1 MSGGGWSSEVFT
13 SQFRELQAT
22 TLCLSRD
29 GRLGLLASRRHLAI
43 LDMEEPADITRKVAR
58 SSRWEVGGAGW
69 NPHAQF
75 CSTIALCCNDKLELY
90 TCTGSGDLS
99 PGQSVRGHT
108 RQVTSLHWSCTE
120 PPLLASAGLD
130 GATHVWDIRDLRRP
144 SQTYNTI
151 VGAGHV
157 RWSRDGQFL
166 ATAHEGDVK
175 LWDARCPRDEAGPG
189 PGPLSCVSVHMS
201 RVHSVDWS
209 LAHPATLVTASSDC
223 TVKFHSVTRAKQVQ
237 TSATQPSLTTSVP
250 VWSARH
256 TPFGDGLVTVLVPH
270 FGAHDHSLFLWNNNN
285 LSAPV
290 HTFVGHRDV
299 ILDFEWRR
307 CLSGERSGD
316 YQMVTWAR
324 DQTLRMW
331 TVDTDVQYRCGVD
344 EDDLESLSAS
354 SDTEA
359 EEEAAVEAVE
369 TISVNKEKEVT
380 SEVGASTPVVHRKD
394 PVLAKITESPVKEHS
409 PESTLENTLQ
419 QEFALLE
426 TNLNFIQILDRDL
439 DRRTC
444 RVIANTGHSRLL
456 ISIAFPTSYPV
467 NTAPVFTFL
476 KGSTLIQQNR
486 SKILR
491 MLQDTALTHVRRNRA
506 CLELC
511 LRQLEV
517 MLDQMNQEEIADE
530 EATKT
535 TFPFVRPVDPHQQ
548 TISQFGL
555 SLDTTVPYPRTS
567 GSRFC
572 SNGLLVCFGRP
583 TFQIQVAISDKPDTS
598 QTPRTYS
605 AYLASMG
612 VTSAG
617 SEQDLMKFGQMTSG
631 NRFSSIQTIHSG
643 GNEQSKEQFVIS
655 ALNNR

>member
-1 MSGGGWSSEVFT
+1 MSGRGWSSEVFT
-13 SQFRELQAT
+13 NQFRELQAT
-22 TLCLSRD
+22 SLCLSRD
-29 GRLGLLASRRHLAI
+29 GRQGLLASRRHLAI
-43 LDMEEPADITRKVAR
+43 LDMEEPGEIARKVAR

-69 NPHAQF
+69 NPHAHF
-75 CSTIALCCNDKLELY
+75 SSTIALCCNDKLELY
-90 TCTGSGDLS
+90 TCTASGDLS
-99 PGQSVRGHT
+99 QSQSVRGHT
-108 RQVTSLHWSCTE
+108 RQVTSLHWSCSE
-120 PPLLASAGLD
+120 PSLLASAGLD
-130 GATHVWDIRDLRRP
+130 GATHVWDIRDPRRP
-144 SQTYNTI
+144 CQTFNTI

-175 LWDARCPRDEAGPG
+175 LWDARSPRDETSLGS

-209 LAHPATLVTASSDC
+209 LAHPDTLVTASNDC

-237 TSATQPSLTTSVP
+237 TSSSQPSLSTSVP

-307 CLSGERSGD
+307 VTSGERSGD

-359 EEEAAVEAVE
+359 EEEAVEA
-369 TISVNKEKEVT
+369 IFINKKDAV
-380 SEVGASTPVVHRKD
+380 SEAVASTPVVQRKD

-456 ISIAFPTSYPV
+456 ISITFPTSYPV

-491 MLQDTALTHVRRNRA
+491 MLQDTALTHVKKNRA
-506 CLELC
+506 CLEIC

-517 MLDQMNQEEIADE
+517 MLDQFNQEEIADE

-535 TFPFVRPVDPHQQ
+535 TFPFVRTADPHQL
-548 TISQFGL
+548 TVSQFGL
-555 SLDTTVPYPRTS
+555 CHETTVPYPRTS

-583 TFQIQVAISDKPDTS
+583 TFQIQVAISEKPDTS

-612 VTSAG
+612 VTSNHS
-617 SEQDLMKFGQMTSG
+617 SEQDLLKFGQMTAG
-631 NRFSSIQTIHSG
+631 NRFSNIQTIHSG
-643 GNEQSKEQFVIS
+643 GNEQSLEHLLATPKRFV
-655 ALNNR
+655 L